1 MPKKPILRVRFE
13 RRLFRAVA
21 REFIVFDT
29 RGVVLVVLLVVLK
42 KLLVVLMLR
51 TFWMPDGRNA
61 EQGWVTMR
69 LASIDERKTSAIGIV
84 PVAVRLSC
92 ES

>member
-1 MPKKPILRVRFE
+1 MPKKPILRVRFD
-13 RRLFRAVA
+13 RRLCRAVA
-21 REFIVFDT
+21 REFIVLDT
-29 RGVVLVVLLVVLK
+29 RGVVLVVLLVVL
-42 KLLVVLMLR
+42 LVVVVLMLR

-92 ES
+92 ER